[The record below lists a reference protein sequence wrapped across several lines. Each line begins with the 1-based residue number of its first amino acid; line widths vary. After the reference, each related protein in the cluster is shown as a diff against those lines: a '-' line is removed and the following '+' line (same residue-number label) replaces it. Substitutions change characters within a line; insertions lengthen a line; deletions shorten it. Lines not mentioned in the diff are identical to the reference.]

1 VTLTNQTSKL
11 LRISE
16 LLYLLSTAFS
26 FYLLIASRTG
36 EAHTVWQVLHPAF
49 SSTLFIATFLL
60 LTIIFTA
67 EKTTHKL
74 LFIIAHSILIHSLFS
89 IIFPAGDLS
98 GQQMAIGRTRL
109 VFDNAVLHGWTG
121 WRPTMPVST
130 FVFEMFKGINLQAAL
145 STIFARMFN
154 VDILYVHLFLVPVM
168 WGAFIPVASF
178 LTTKTLGVSENASIL
193 SSLLVSVFPYAT
205 YFGAISVP
213 NSLGFIFF
221 FYSLY
226 FMLRHLSTNDSKTTY
241 CMVIFSV
248 FSFLSHYLTGIMSFS
263 LLFLTLAFK
272 TYEGEK
278 KPSSINTRILLV
290 VSFVVCLSLL
300 PLSFIYLRFFQS
312 ASNAVFTLD
321 KFHELPLREIV
332 GLFFLGELVYGFDL
346 KTILLV
352 IAGPMLALL
361 WMICQL
367 YRLKRNPDD
376 KSRIRIYFLFTAFLI
391 TLVDYRILK
400 LFMSGLPINE
410 ERLWVFSDFIAAP
423 FVAVAIFAVL
433 SSFKTFLKSKSP
445 STMAF
450 AGLKP
455 LSKGDVFR
463 VLSLLLAINVLI
475 PVLLSGWITLS
486 LSAAYPRVAP
496 LQTTWYE
503 LEAVRNIED
512 NTPERYVVIGDI
524 WTTYAGEVVVGI
536 SNPRAYYFT
545 ELSKIGH
552 ELFANMTQD
561 PSSKS
566 MLQAMNMTGTDT
578 TVAYFIITEP
588 RVGTVE
594 YNRVIQQ
601 AQQNGLPT
609 YPGGIYY
616 YKGEE
621 KLRIFYYKKST
632 D

>member
-1 VTLTNQTSKL
+1 VTLANQTSKL

-16 LLYLLSTAFS
+16 LLYLLFTALS

-49 SSTLFIATFLL
+49 NSTLFIATFLL
-60 LTIIFTA
+60 FTIIFTA

-74 LFIIAHSILIHSLFS
+74 LFIISHSILIHSLFS

-98 GQQMAIGRTRL
+98 GQQMILGRTRL

-145 STIFARMFN
+145 STILARMFSL
-154 VDILYVHLFLVPVM
+154 DLLYVHLFLVPVL

-241 CMVIFSV
+241 YMVIFSV

-278 KPSSINTRILLV
+278 KPSSINARILLV
-290 VSFVVCLSLL
+290 VSSVVCLSLL
-300 PLSFIYLRFFQS
+300 PLSFIYMKFFDS
-312 ASNAVFTLD
+312 TSNAVFTLD
-321 KFHELPLREIV
+321 KFYELPLQEIV
-332 GLFFLGELVYGFDL
+332 GLFFLGELVHGFDL
-346 KTILLV
+346 KTILLIIV
-352 IAGPMLALL
+352 GPLLALL
-361 WMICQL
+361 SMIYQL
-367 YRLKRNPDD
+367 YNLRRNPND
-376 KSRIRIYFLFTAFLI
+376 KIRIRIYFLFTAFLI
-391 TLVDYRILK
+391 ILVDYRILK

-410 ERLWVFSDFIAAP
+410 ERLWVFSGFIAAP
-423 FVAVAIFAVL
+423 FVALAIFAIL
-433 SSFKTFLKSKSP
+433 SSLKTFVKARSP
-445 STMAF
+445 STITF
-450 AGLKP
+450 AGLKTM
-455 LSKGDVFR
+455 SKSDVFR
-463 VLSLLLAINVLI
+463 VVSLLLAINILI
-475 PVLLSGWITLS
+475 PVLLGGWITFS
-486 LSAAYPRVAP
+486 LSAAYPHVAP

-503 LEAVRNIED
+503 LEAVKYIEE
-512 NTPERYVVIGDI
+512 NTYEKYNVIGDI
-524 WTTYAGEVVVGI
+524 WTIFAGEVIVGI
-536 SNPRAYYFT
+536 NNPRAYYFG
-545 ELSKIGH
+545 EQSKIGH
-552 ELFANMTQD
+552 DLFVNMSRD
-561 PSSKS
+561 PSPRWMLWS
-566 MLQAMNMTGTDT
+566 MNYTNTK
-578 TVAYFIITEP
+578 VAYFIVTEP
-588 RVGTVE
+588 RVGTEEFNEVLSKAKE
-594 YNRVIQQ
+594 NSLQVYGHPEGFG
-601 AQQNGLPT
+601 NG
-609 YPGGIYY
+609 
-616 YKGEE
+616 
-621 KLRIFYYKKST
+621 KLYVFSYRKE
-632 D
+632 